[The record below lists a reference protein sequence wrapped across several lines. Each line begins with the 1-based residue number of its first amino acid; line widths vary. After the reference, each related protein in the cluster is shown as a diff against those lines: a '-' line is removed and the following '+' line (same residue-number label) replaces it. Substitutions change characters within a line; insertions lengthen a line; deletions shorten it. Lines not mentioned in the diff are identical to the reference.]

1 MDDHP
6 WMYRDFS
13 KRLYRQD
20 YLKGVEGFI
29 NFLLSNLNNI
39 NESEI
44 RCLCVKCMNK
54 KFHHKNIVM
63 IHLIKKKSLLRNTYV
78 GLQTNNP
85 MFLTKPC

>member
-29 NFLLSNLNNI
+29 IFLLSKPKNI
-39 NESEI
+39 SANEI
-44 RCLCVKCMNK
+44 RCPYMKCKNK
-54 KFHHKNIVM
+54 KSHHTDVVIYNA
-63 IHLIKKKSLLRNTYV
+63 ST
-78 GLQTNNP
+78 
-85 MFLTKPC
+85 

>member
-1 MDDHP
+1 
-6 WMYRDFS
+6 MYRDFS

-29 NFLLSNLNNI
+29 NFLLSNLKNI

-63 IHLIKKKSLLRNTYV
+63 MHLNKKRFVEKYLCWLANKEPYV
-78 GLQTNNP
+78 
-85 MFLTKPC
+85 LTKPC

>member
-20 YLKGVEGFI
+20 YLKGVESFI
-29 NFLLSNLNNI
+29 NFLLSNLKNI
-39 NESEI
+39 NDSEN

-54 KFHHKNIVM
+54 KFYHKNIVM
-63 IHLIKKKSLLRNTYV
+63 VHLIKKKV
-78 GLQTNNP
+78 
-85 MFLTKPC
+85 C